1 MLNSELNRNNSK
13 FIIQNYYIILM
24 AESMDALQLNL
35 GGGGLMVMN
44 VSLCFIMFGVALE
57 LTIQD
62 FKDLAKNPRSTIGG
76 VCSQF
81 IFLPAITFL
90 LVVLL
95 EPAPSLALGMMMV
108 AACPGGNISNFF
120 SQLAGG
126 NTALSVSMT
135 AIATLL
141 AIVATPLNFT
151 FWASMYEPT
160 NAILQE
166 VSLDIYEVFKI
177 VVLILGVPLI
187 FGMLTRH
194 YKPEYAAKLTKGIK
208 IFGIVF
214 FGAFVLITFALN
226 FENFLN
232 YVHHVIGFV
241 FIHNAFALF
250 GGYSIAA
257 VLKLEFDD
265 RKSIAIETGIQN
277 SGLGLLLIFNF
288 FDGLG
293 GMALIAA
300 WWGIWHIIMGFTIGW
315 YWSIGKKSI
324 QRILSNA

>member
-1 MLNSELNRNNSK
+1 
-13 FIIQNYYIILM
+13 
-24 AESMDALQLNL
+24 
-35 GGGGLMVMN
+35 MN
-44 VSLCFIMFGVALE
+44 ISLCFIMFGVALE

-62 FKDLAKNPRSTIGG
+62 FKDLAKNPRSTLGG
-76 VCSQF
+76 VFSQF
-81 IFLPAITFL
+81 LFLPAITFL
-90 LVVLL
+90 IVYLL

-151 FWASMYEPT
+151 FWASMYGPT
-160 NAILQE
+160 NAILQQ

-177 VVLILGVPLI
+177 VVLILGLPLVA
-187 FGMLTRH
+187 GMIVRH
-194 YKPEYAAKLTKGIK
+194 NKPELAARLTKGIK
-208 IFGIVF
+208 IFGIIF
-214 FGAFVLITFALN
+214 FGAFVVITFVLN

-232 YVHHVIGFV
+232 YVQYVIGYV
-241 FIHNAFALF
+241 FLHNLIALS
-250 GGYSIAA
+250 GGYFIGYF
-257 VLKLEFDD
+257 LKLAKEDK
-265 RKSIAIETGIQN
+265 KSISIETGIQN

-315 YWSIGKKSI
+315 YWSVGKEKL
-324 QRILSNA
+324 QTVFNYA